1 MPTKIRCAVIG
12 LGRIGCILEEDR
24 LREKPCT
31 HAGAISNN
39 PDCRLVAGCDIRED
53 RRQRFAS
60 RWKCRQVFTDLNSLL
75 RETDPQLLHVAT
87 PPETHSA
94 IVEQAVKHGVPVL
107 ICEKP
112 LAENSS
118 AAASIVEAHRS
129 KRIKILTNHER
140 RYSRDYL
147 RVRSRVKEHTYG
159 SLLSVVSRLYMGEHS
174 LVEEVLLNDGTHLVD
189 IIHFLTGGLLHPPQ
203 IMQMEDSKDRD
214 KQLSAGDSSV
224 APAYRGRPSAR
235 DPSARDPSER
245 DYKTLLISSWVE
257 VGGPPPG
264 TDQSRQR
271 TAGSPRPGAP
281 QSQRRTAGANL
292 PVSIEVGTG
301 RDHVVFELDLSFTRG
316 RIRVGNGLYEEYCSR
331 TSPYYEGMR
340 SLSKTGIRRTK
351 KTGYFSHM
359 LEDAVCCLQE
369 PNHEP
374 VSSAVD
380 GYQALVFIDSVLRLR

>member
-1 MPTKIRCAVIG
+1 MLTKIRCAVIG

-31 HAGAISNN
+31 HAGAIRSN
-39 PDCRLVAGCDIRED
+39 PHCRLVAGCDIRED
-53 RRQRFAS
+53 RCQRFAS

-107 ICEKP
+107 VCEKP
-112 LAENSS
+112 LAENST
-118 AAASIVEAHRS
+118 AAASIVEVHRS
-129 KRIKILTNHER
+129 KKIKILTNHER
-140 RYSRDYL
+140 RYSLDYL
-147 RVRSRVKEHTYG
+147 QVRSRIKEHTYG
-159 SLLSVVSRLYMGEHS
+159 SLLSVACRLYMGEHS
-174 LVEEVLLNDGTHLVD
+174 AVEDVLLNDGTHLVD

-203 IMQMEDSKDRD
+203 VMQMEDSKDRD
-214 KQLSAGDSSV
+214 KQLSAGHSSV
-224 APAYRGRPSAR
+224 AAAHRGRPSAGG
-235 DPSARDPSER
+235 PSERGPSERGPSERGPSER
-245 DYKTLLISSWVE
+245 DHETLLISSWVE
-257 VGGPPPG
+257 GG
-264 TDQSRQR
+264 
-271 TAGSPRPGAP
+271 APRPIPLQDAP
-281 QSQRRTAGANL
+281 QSQRRTAGAPQ

-316 RIRVGNGLYEEYCSR
+316 RIRVGNGLYEEYRSR

-340 SLSKTGIRRTK
+340 SLRKTGIRRLK

-359 LEDAVCCLQE
+359 LEDAVRCLRE

-380 GYQALVFIDSVLRLR
+380 GYQALVFIDSVLGLR